1 MRPMTDKVLETERM
15 VLRRMEMADVD
26 GLMGIFSDPVAM
38 RYYPGTKSRQ
48 EAEEWVRRMQENYR
62 DHGFGL
68 WVAVLEDSGE
78 FAGQCG
84 LTVQQ
89 VEGKDEVEIGYL
101 FLRQFWGRGL
111 ATEAARAAR
120 DHGFNT
126 LGYERLVSPHR
137 SRKPRLP
144 PRRREDRTHEK
155 EIWKWKQGD
164 QRLRATQG
172 KRGDEARS
180 CGVESSRSRSAM
192 RPGEV
197 STTPGVI
204 ETLLPAFPLLAPA
217 LQPLLD
223 FGLIATFHRLVV
235 DAVRDLLG

>member
-62 DHGFGL
+62 DQGFGL

-101 FLRQFWGRGL
+101 FLRKFWGRGL
-111 ATEAARAAR
+111 ATEAAMASR
-120 DHGFNT
+120 DHGFHT
-126 LGYERLVSPHR
+126 LGYGRLVSLIDPR
-137 SRKPRLP
+137 NLPSRRVA
-144 PRRREDRTHEK
+144 EK
-155 EIWKWKQGD
+155 VGLTLEGEIRKWNKKICVY
-164 QRLRATQG
+164 AIG
-172 KRGDEARS
+172 KDEN
-180 CGVESSRSRSAM
+180 
-192 RPGEV
+192 
-197 STTPGVI
+197 
-204 ETLLPAFPLLAPA
+204 AP
-217 LQPLLD
+217 
-223 FGLIATFHRLVV
+223 
-235 DAVRDLLG
+235 